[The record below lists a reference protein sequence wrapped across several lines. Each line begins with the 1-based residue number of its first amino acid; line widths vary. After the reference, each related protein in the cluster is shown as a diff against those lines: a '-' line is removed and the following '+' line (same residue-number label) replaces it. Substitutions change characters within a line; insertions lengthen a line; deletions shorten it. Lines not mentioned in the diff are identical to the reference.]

1 MKDKKLPQAW
11 IMAGLKG
18 KEKVEARI
26 DMSAD
31 VVGRG
36 NCPECRQPMQVV
48 TVAGTKMWACA
59 ADRITIPMPNDNETQ
74 SG

>member
-26 DMSAD
+26 DYE
-31 VVGRG
+31 R
-36 NCPECRQPMQVV
+36 
-48 TVAGTKMWACA
+48 
-59 ADRITIPMPNDNETQ
+59 
-74 SG
+74 

>member
-1 MKDKKLPQAW
+1 LT
-11 IMAGLKG
+11 
-18 KEKVEARI
+18 
-26 DMSAD
+26 MSAE